1 MICFLLPLFG
11 GLGMEATTM
20 RYSKICR
27 TDSYWN
33 QQWMRCV
40 RCEISFQKRAGYQFV
55 PNCGRQDDGG
65 QPAPMHE
72 PCEEGTFNDGSFLTC
87 RKCTLCPPGQPTLA
101 SCSTTMD
108 TRCCEKGVII
118 HKECQRPETKTLT
131 PTVVIPTEFYLE
143 STSSTSSPSST
154 WSTSSL
160 SSASFTYGWIAVVLL
175 FPVLLL
181 LLVLILKKAKCRR
194 GGDPTEVK
202 KNVSFLPPYKDKNV
216 DELLA
221 VRIQEA
227 PLQSVLDNL
236 DVLEELVM
244 LLDPDSSV
252 AKTTRHV
259 ATHCSFSATWIN
271 YAYSMRDTKSP
282 LKAVLEAVTTKFPDW
297 TVGHLARV
305 FNDIGRNDAVVV
317 LAKLPLLG
325 YKHCHNS
332 HNFNSRM
339 SFF

>member
-1 MICFLLPLFG
+1 MSVNKALEGSHEVTHINSHSGNPNRVLRGVHIVHILP
-11 GLGMEATTM
+11 
-20 RYSKICR
+20 
-27 TDSYWN
+27 
-33 QQWMRCV
+33 
-40 RCEISFQKRAGYQFV
+40 
-55 PNCGRQDDGG
+55 
-65 QPAPMHE
+65 
-72 PCEEGTFNDGSFLTC
+72 
-87 RKCTLCPPGQPTLA
+87 
-101 SCSTTMD
+101 
-108 TRCCEKGVII
+108 II
-118 HKECQRPETKTLT
+118 HIVHILPIIHIVHILPIIHIVHILPIIHIVHLRSVCWLRESVRGRGGAFKHSGAS
-131 PTVVIPTEFYLE
+131 PT
-143 STSSTSSPSST
+143 
-154 WSTSSL
+154 
-160 SSASFTYGWIAVVLL
+160 GIAVVLL

-271 YAYSMRDTKSP
+271 YAYSMRTPEP
-282 LKAVLEAVTTKFPDW
+282 LKPCGAHVPMTRSSPRGYGATMRW
-297 TVGHLARV
+297 SG
-305 FNDIGRNDAVVV
+305 
-317 LAKLPLLG
+317 LPLRG
-325 YKHCHNS
+325 TPC
-332 HNFNSRM
+332 
-339 SFF
+339 